1 VDRVRAPARGDDR
14 LSATDG
20 WHPRGDLER
29 DDLDEDD
36 HLDRL
41 DDLQPAVRTRS
52 ELAAAPHLRALGH
65 GHRVHPRLAD
75 GSWTALAGPPWG
87 EDATLA
93 VDGAGKAHIAYE
105 GFRPGYATNK
115 SGAWV
120 RKALATYSL
129 DYFDDSP
136 VCIALTNTGKARV
149 IFARSESD
157 GSEDSLGLYL
167 AREL

>member
-1 VDRVRAPARGDDR
+1 VAT
-14 LSATDG
+14 LSGTTWTRTTISTDS
-20 WHPRGDLER
+20 
-29 DDLDEDD
+29 
-36 HLDRL
+36 
-41 DDLQPAVRTRS
+41 DDLQPRVALDANSR
-52 ELAAAPHLRALGH
+52 PHLIFGRSGT
-65 GHRVHPRLAD
+65 GTEYTRRLPD
-75 GSWTALAGPPWG
+75 GSWTILVRAAVG

-93 VDGAGKAHIAYE
+93 IDGAGNAHIAYE
-105 GFRPGYATNK
+105 GSGPGYATNK

-129 DYFDDSP
+129 DHYDDSP